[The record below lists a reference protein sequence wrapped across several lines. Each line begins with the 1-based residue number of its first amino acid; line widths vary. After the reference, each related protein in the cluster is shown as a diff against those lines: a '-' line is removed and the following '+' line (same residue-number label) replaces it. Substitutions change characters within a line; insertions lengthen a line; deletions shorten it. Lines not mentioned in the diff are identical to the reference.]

1 MTDHM
6 TIIIKPNTVRL
17 KYNYNNSTPVDQ
29 TDHTTNR
36 WLMSA
41 MWQLH
46 VSQYDRRTDTR
57 GDSICP
63 SWFRFCHFS
72 LASLTSQ
79 PFSSRGKIK
88 ILTES
93 LRFIWPKERF
103 WVGFFFFPPDLWT
116 TGSIE
121 MSSNGLVCSPLYP
134 VYHGIDNGNL
144 KLGYLPV
151 AALTV
156 HFPPAPGW
164 RLAQGPRLGTVCHS
178 LVSTTEFLAQCI

>member
-1 MTDHM
+1 
-6 TIIIKPNTVRL
+6 
-17 KYNYNNSTPVDQ
+17 
-29 TDHTTNR
+29 
-36 WLMSA
+36 

-63 SWFRFCHFS
+63 SWCRFCHFS

-79 PFSSRGKIK
+79 PFSSRGEIK

-93 LRFIWPKERF
+93 ASDALLIEISSVHLTKGKVLSWF
-103 WVGFFFFPPDLWT
+103 FFFFPPDLWT